1 LSSRAL
7 VVLLALVLAG
17 CGFRMRG
24 YADVPF
30 ETLYVQDTRSGVG
43 LELKRVLEAGT
54 SARVVSDARHA
65 QAVLELSSEYRARE
79 ILSLTAAG
87 SVREYLLRYRVSY
100 RVHDGRGGE
109 FIPPSAIN
117 LVRDMTYQDTLALAK
132 EAEEQLLFRDM
143 QSEAVQMIL
152 RRMSAAQRPLPK
164 AN

>member
-1 LSSRAL
+1 MSSRAL

-54 SARVVSDARHA
+54 SARVVSDARQA
-65 QAVLELSSEYRARE
+65 QAVLELSNEYRARE

-87 SVREYLLRYRVSY
+87 SVREYLLRYRVTY
-100 RVHDGRGGE
+100 RVHDGKGGD

-117 LVRDMTYQDTLALAK
+117 LVRDMTYQDALALAK
-132 EAEEQLLFRDM
+132 EHEEQLLFRDM

-152 RRMSAAQRPLPK
+152 RRMSAAQRPQPK
-164 AN
+164 AE

>member
-1 LSSRAL
+1 MSSRAF

-54 SARVVSDARHA
+54 SARVVSDARQA
-65 QAVLELSSEYRARE
+65 QAVLELSNEYRARE

-87 SVREYLLRYRVSY
+87 SVREYLLRYRVTY
-100 RVHDGRGGE
+100 RVHDGKGGE
-109 FIPPSAIN
+109 
-117 LVRDMTYQDTLALAK
+117 
-132 EAEEQLLFRDM
+132 
-143 QSEAVQMIL
+143 
-152 RRMSAAQRPLPK
+152 
-164 AN
+164 